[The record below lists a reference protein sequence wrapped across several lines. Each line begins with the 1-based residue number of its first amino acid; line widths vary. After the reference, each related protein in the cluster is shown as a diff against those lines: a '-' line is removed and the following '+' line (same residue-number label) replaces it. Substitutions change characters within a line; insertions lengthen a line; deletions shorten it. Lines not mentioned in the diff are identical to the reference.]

1 MTSSLHACLR
11 PSRRYNPLKTAGSAH
26 IEKSPSAAQAD
37 LPAAYQRERWRT
49 QRRLLL
55 CTLTLLVH
63 GTALAGSI
71 QFPADA
77 TALDDLDFSN
87 TTQSRDRPPGSIERT
102 TNSARIEAR
111 DIDCPVTKTVT
122 VNGTPVPGNPTIFKT
137 NIEGLGIRFHA
148 SKDWQG
154 AVTLAPFSETLGP
167 ISSLTGT
174 YLLRAEEV
182 VYGVLGSGTVTSL
195 PSMNITFSGSCVP
208 TISRNQFIR
217 PGTRITLRS
226 CNVTTPTVLV
236 PMAPIRLSDLPAV
249 GSTAGTTSFGLDLNC
264 SRSIAVYVTLT
275 DVSNPANRSTTLGLA
290 AGSSAS
296 GIGLQILNDQTLIA
310 YGPDSPL
317 AGTPNQWMTGGYS
330 LAGATKIPLKVR
342 YVRTGSS
349 MSSGSVLSRATFT
362 MSYQ

>member
-1 MTSSLHACLR
+1 M
-11 PSRRYNPLKTAGSAH
+11 KTRGSAH
-26 IEKSPSAAQAD
+26 LEESPTAPRAN
-37 LPAAYQRERWRT
+37 LPAASRRESSRT
-49 QRRLLL
+49 QRRLFL
-55 CTLTLLVH
+55 CTLALLVQ

-71 QFPADA
+71 KFPANAA
-77 TALDDLDFSN
+77 TLEDLAFLQAA
-87 TTQSRDRPPGSIERT
+87 TLARDKAPGSIMGT
-102 TNSARIEAR
+102 TNFASLEAR
-111 DIDCPVTKTVT
+111 DIDCPITKTVT
-122 VNGTPVPGNPTIFKT
+122 VNGAAIPGNPTIFRT
-137 NIEGLGIRFHA
+137 SIEGLGVRFYA

-154 AVTLAPFSETLGP
+154 AATLAPFSETLSP
-167 ISSLTGT
+167 VTSLTGSF
-174 YLLRAEEV
+174 LLRAEEV
-182 VYGVLGSGTVTSL
+182 VYGVLGSGTLTGL

-208 TISRNQFIR
+208 TVSRNQFIR
-217 PGTRITLRS
+217 PGSHITQRS
-226 CNVTTPTVLV
+226 CSVTTPAVLV

-317 AGTPNQWMTGGYS
+317 AGTPNQWTTGGYS
-330 LAGATKIPLKVR
+330 SAGATKIPLKVR